1 VTARERAPG
10 SAAEERAVP
19 TATRETVL
27 IQALEAAVA
36 GDGSRLEETFTE
48 DVVGWSPNLAVASRA
63 ELAEE
68 FGERHDALSNV
79 VISFDAVYLV
89 GDNAIAEWR
98 IGADHTG
105 QLVIGDELAVDPTG
119 RRVEL
124 AGATFAEFRGDQIC
138 AFRNYFDDAALLEQL
153 LLAE

>member
-1 VTARERAPG
+1 M
-10 SAAEERAVP
+10 P
-19 TATRETVL
+19 TAIKETVL
-27 IQALEAAVA
+27 IQALEAAVT
-36 GDGSRLEETFTE
+36 GDESRLEETFTE
-48 DVVGWSPNLAVASRA
+48 DVVGWSPNLAVNSRA

-68 FGERHDALSNV
+68 FGDRHDVLSNI

-105 QLVIGDELAVDPTG
+105 TLHIEDDLEIEPSG
-119 RRVEL
+119 RRIVL

-153 LLAE
+153 LLEV

>member
-1 VTARERAPG
+1 
-10 SAAEERAVP
+10 VP
-19 TATRETVL
+19 TATKETVL
-27 IQALEAAVA
+27 IQALEAAVT
-36 GDGSRLEETFTE
+36 GDESQLEETFTE
-48 DVVGWSPNLAVASRA
+48 DVVGWSPNLAVSSRA

-68 FGERHDALSNV
+68 FGDRHDVLSNI
-79 VISFDAVYLV
+79 VISFDAVYII

-105 QLVIGDELAVDPTG
+105 ELVIGDELPIPATG
-119 RRVEL
+119 RRIVL

-153 LLAE
+153 LLDI

>member
-1 VTARERAPG
+1 VP
-10 SAAEERAVP
+10 AA
-19 TATRETVL
+19 TKETVL

-36 GDGSRLEETFTE
+36 GDDSKLDETFTE
-48 DVVGWSPNLAVASRA
+48 DVVGWSPNLAVSSRA

-68 FGERHDALSNV
+68 FGDRHDVLSNI
-79 VISFDAVYLV
+79 VISFDAVYVV

-98 IGADHTG
+98 LGADHTG
-105 QLVIGDELAVDPTG
+105 PLVVGDERTIDATG
-119 RRVEL
+119 RRLVL

-153 LLAE
+153 LLDV

>member
-1 VTARERAPG
+1 M
-10 SAAEERAVP
+10 P

-48 DVVGWSPNLAVASRA
+48 DVVGWSPNLAVTSRA

-68 FGERHDALSNV
+68 FGDRHDVLSNI

-98 IGADHTG
+98 VGADHTG
-105 QLVIGDELAVDPTG
+105 TLHIEDDLEIEPSG
-119 RRVEL
+119 RRIVL

-153 LLAE
+153 LLEV

>member
-1 VTARERAPG
+1 M
-10 SAAEERAVP
+10 P
-19 TATRETVL
+19 TAIKETVL
-27 IQALEAAVA
+27 IQALEAAVT
-36 GDGSRLEETFTE
+36 GDESRLEETFTE
-48 DVVGWSPNLAVASRA
+48 DVVGWSPNLAVNSRA

-68 FGERHDALSNV
+68 FGDRHDVLSNI

-89 GDNAIAEWR
+89 GDNAITEWR

-105 QLVIGDELAVDPTG
+105 TLHIEDDLKIEPSG
-119 RRVEL
+119 RRIVL

-153 LLAE
+153 LLEV